1 LAAVRRVLA
10 GESVSAVA
18 QELGIRR
25 KRLYVWKDR
34 YAELGEAGLM
44 HRRGGRPR
52 KAAVAAP
59 GSGSAGRTRGV
70 AGGAEAD
77 CGTGAQ
83 SGAAGVGTGFF
94 RRSLAAHK
102 SGREAICTLIA
113 ERAGQGGLS
122 VERMCELSGVSR
134 AGFYRHWLA
143 SAPRQADTAVR
154 DAIQQIIVEKRFYG
168 YRRVQREL
176 RQRGQCV
183 NAKRVLRLMRED
195 NLLCLRTR
203 HFVPATTDSQHG
215 WRVWPNLAR
224 GLVTRNLN
232 ELWVADITYVR
243 LQEEFVYVAVV
254 LDAHSRRVIGW
265 ALAQHLGA
273 SVAVQALRMA
283 LLERQPA
290 PGLIHHS
297 DRGIQYACADYL
309 TLLADHGVQPSMSR
323 VGNPYDNA
331 KAESFMKTLKQEQ
344 VRGQQTGAIW
354 THCAPI

>member
-1 LAAVRRVLA
+1 
-10 GESVSAVA
+10 
-18 QELGIRR
+18 
-25 KRLYVWKDR
+25 
-34 YAELGEAGLM
+34 M
-44 HRRGGRPR
+44 
-52 KAAVAAP
+52 
-59 GSGSAGRTRGV
+59 
-70 AGGAEAD
+70 
-77 CGTGAQ
+77 
-83 SGAAGVGTGFF
+83 
-94 RRSLAAHK
+94 
-102 SGREAICTLIA
+102 IA
-113 ERAGQGGLS
+113 ERAEQGGLT

-143 SAPRQADTAVR
+143 SAPQQADTALR
-154 DAIQQIIVEKRFYG
+154 DAIQQVIVAKRFYG
-168 YRRVQREL
+168 YRRVQQEL
-176 RQRGQCV
+176 RQCGQCV

-195 NLLCLRTR
+195 NLLCLRAR
-203 HFVPATTDSQHG
+203 RFVPATTDSRHG

-273 SVAVQALRMA
+273 SLAVQALRMA
-283 LLERQPA
+283 LTERRPA

-344 VRGQQTGAIW
+344 VRGNDWRDLEALRADLATFFDITYNHRRLHSALRYQTPAAFEQQLLSAKKPEASTELTGAREL
-354 THCAPI
+354 TAPSPQTPLPGLQFQNCP

>member
-1 LAAVRRVLA
+1 
-10 GESVSAVA
+10 
-18 QELGIRR
+18 
-25 KRLYVWKDR
+25 
-34 YAELGEAGLM
+34 
-44 HRRGGRPR
+44 
-52 KAAVAAP
+52 
-59 GSGSAGRTRGV
+59 
-70 AGGAEAD
+70 
-77 CGTGAQ
+77 
-83 SGAAGVGTGFF
+83 
-94 RRSLAAHK
+94 
-102 SGREAICTLIA
+102 
-113 ERAGQGGLS
+113 
-122 VERMCELSGVSR
+122 MCELSGVSR
-134 AGFYRHWLA
+134 AGFYRHWEE
-143 SAPRQADTAVR
+143 SGPRQADTALR
-154 DAIQQIIVEKRFYG
+154 DAIQQVIVEMRFYG

-176 RQRGQCV
+176 RQRGQWV

-203 HFVPATTDSQHG
+203 RFAPVTTDSQHG

-265 ALAQHLGA
+265 AVARHLGA
-273 SVAVQALRMA
+273 SVAVEALRMA
-283 LLERQPA
+283 LAERKPA

-309 TLLADHGVQPSMSR
+309 TLLAEHGVQPSMSR

-344 VRGQQTGAIW
+344 VRGSNWRDLDALRTDLATFFQVTYNHQRLHSALSYLTPAAFERQLRAHSPEDSTQLTGAREL
-354 THCAPI
+354 TAPPPQTPLPGLQSLSQENCP